1 MGSISLTNVKFVG
14 SHAGVSLGEDGA
26 SQMGLEDFAQ
36 FRSLIGS
43 IVFYP
48 SDAIACE
55 RAVELAANYKGTAYI
70 RTSRPNSSVTFSSYP
85 LYLPLSIAPLRQQRK
100 VRNR

>member
-1 MGSISLTNVKFVG
+1 MRMGSISLTNVKFVG

-43 IVFYP
+43 ICLYP
-48 SDAIACE
+48 SDAISCE
-55 RAVELAANYKGTAYI
+55 RATELAANYKGTAYI
-70 RTSRPNSSVTFSSYP
+70 RTSRPNSAVIF
-85 LYLPLSIAPLRQQRK
+85 LY
-100 VRNR
+100 

>member
-1 MGSISLTNVKFVG
+1 MRMGSISLTNVKFVG

-36 FRSLIGS
+36 FRSLCGS
-43 IVFYP
+43 ICLYP

-55 RAVELAANYKGTAYI
+55 RATELAANYKGTAYI
-70 RTSRPNSSVTFSSYP
+70 RTSRPNSAVKYR
-85 LYLPLSIAPLRQQRK
+85 LLNLS
-100 VRNR
+100 N